1 MNRKVI
7 IIGAGA
13 SGLACAVR
21 LKQNNS
27 STEVCIL
34 ERLDTPG
41 KKILATG
48 NGRCNI
54 TNKNAE
60 HCNEVKDFFGSIG
73 LILKELDEGRI
84 YPYSLKAETVLSV
97 LLDECNKLSIKIITD
112 CAVKTVLKKPNGFT
126 VRTERGDFDCGFVVF
141 AAGGKAQSALGSDGS
156 CYSIL
161 KSLGHSVTPLF
172 PSLVQLTS
180 SSKYPRAI
188 KGTRARC
195 GIKILIDGKETAHEY
210 GEVLFTDYGLS
221 GIAVMNI
228 SAAVSEAF
236 SSGRKPKCLA
246 VLDLIPEFSENEV
259 KRHIEEFGN
268 LKGILGTKLCAI
280 IEKQAGQGN
289 AAAQAKTAKNWQLI
303 ITGTKGFDFAQI
315 TSGGIPMDE
324 TDSFQSKKSK
334 GIYLCGE
341 LLDRQ
346 FPCGGYNLDF
356 AWHSGITA
364 ADSITKEC
372 GYDKN

>member
-1 MNRKVI
+1 MKRRII

-21 LKQNNS
+21 LKQNNKRAD
-27 STEVCIL
+27 VCIL

-54 TNKNAE
+54 TNANAE
-60 HCNEVKDFFGSIG
+60 NCEEVKEFFNGMG
-73 LILKELDEGRI
+73 LMLKELEEGRI

-97 LLDECNKLSIKIITD
+97 LLDECEKLGIKIFT
-112 CAVKTVLKKPNGFT
+112 GFT
-126 VRTERGDFDCGFVVF
+126 VKSVRKSADGFTVITDKKDFNCGFVVF

-161 KSLGHSVTPLF
+161 KSFGHSITPLF
-172 PSLVQLTS
+172 PALVQLSS

-188 KGTRARC
+188 KGTRTRC
-195 GIKILIDGKETAHEY
+195 KIEILIDGEKAAGEY

-228 SAAVSEAF
+228 SAVVSGAF
-236 SSGRKPKCLA
+236 ANGKSPKCLA
-246 VLDLIPEFSENEV
+246 VLDLIPELTEEQV
-259 KRHIEEFGN
+259 KLHIEKFGS
-268 LKGILGTKLCAI
+268 LKGILGTKLCGI
-280 IEKQAGQGN
+280 IEKQAGKGN

-315 TSGGIPMDE
+315 TSGGIPISE
-324 TDSFQSKKSK
+324 TDNFESKKVN
-334 GIYLCGE
+334 GIYICGE
-341 LLDRQ
+341 LLDMQ

-356 AWHSGITA
+356 AWHSGIAA

-372 GYDKN
+372 GYDKD

>member
-1 MNRKVI
+1 MKRRII

-21 LKQNNS
+21 LKQNNKNAD
-27 STEVCIL
+27 VCIL

-54 TNKNAE
+54 TNANAK
-60 HCNEVKDFFGSIG
+60 HCEEVKDFFGSIG
-73 LILKELDEGRI
+73 LMLKELDEGRI

-97 LLDECNKLSIKIITD
+97 LLDECEKLGIKIFTG
-112 CAVKTVLKKPNGFT
+112 CAAKSVQKNADGFT
-126 VRTERGDFDCGFVVF
+126 VVTDKGDFDCGYVVF

-156 CYSIL
+156 CYQIL

-172 PSLVQLTS
+172 PALVQMTS

-195 GIKILIDGKETAHEY
+195 GIKILINGKETASEY

-221 GIAVMNI
+221 GIAVMNV
-228 SAAVSEAF
+228 SAAVSGAF
-236 SSGRKPKCLA
+236 ANASKPKCLA
-246 VLDLIPEFSENEV
+246 VLDLIPEITESEV
-259 KRHIEEFGN
+259 KQHIERFGS
-268 LKGILGTKLCAI
+268 LKGILGTKLCGI
-280 IEKQAGQGN
+280 IEKQAGKGN

-315 TSGGIPMDE
+315 TSGGIPIDE
-324 TDSFQSKKSK
+324 TDNFKSKKVNRVY
-334 GIYLCGE
+334 ICGE

-356 AWHSGITA
+356 AWHSGIAA